1 MIERV
6 GRNVER
12 ELGRFGAVTA
22 LGPVL
27 DAWPSAVGAEIA
39 RNAWPARIA
48 RNGTLHIHTSSSAW
62 AFELA
67 QLEERIRSRLGEHAP
82 ARLRFAVGP
91 LPEPPAEDRKAE
103 SERAVRPSP
112 EHAAAAAEIA
122 AGITDENLRKVV
134 AKAAALS
141 LAAAESDR

>member
-27 DAWPSAVGAEIA
+27 DAWPSAVGPEIA

-67 QLEERIRSRLGEHAP
+67 QLEERIRLRLGEHAP
-82 ARLRFAVGP
+82 TRLRFAVGP
-91 LPEPPAEDRKAE
+91 LPEAPAEDRKADPE
-103 SERAVRPSP
+103 QVVRPSP
-112 EHAAAAAEIA
+112 RHAAAAAEIA
-122 AGITDENLRKVV
+122 AEITDENLRKIV